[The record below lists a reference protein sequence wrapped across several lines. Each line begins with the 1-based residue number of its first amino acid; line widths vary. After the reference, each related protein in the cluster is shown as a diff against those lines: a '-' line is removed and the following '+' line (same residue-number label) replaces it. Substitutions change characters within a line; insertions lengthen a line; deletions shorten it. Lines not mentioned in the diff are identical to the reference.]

1 MILHLKDTIK
11 YSGWDLIPDII
22 KFYLTKTN
30 VVYYPSEM
38 VVTMR
43 YGYSY
48 YELKTD
54 PDEDA
59 IVYLL
64 ECDAMDDDD
73 YSETWDWCEGQSY
86 IEILG
91 IFNISDLAFGKVNPK
106 DEKLKKELDEIL
118 EEFIKL
124 NSDKVCQRVGD

>member
-22 KFYLTKTN
+22 KFYLDKTN
-30 VVYYPSEM
+30 VVCSPSEM
-38 VVTMR
+38 VVEMR

-64 ECDAMDDDD
+64 ECGTDDD
-73 YSETWDWCEGQSY
+73 YSEIWDWCEGQSY

-91 IFNISDLAFGKVNPK
+91 IFDISDLASGKVNPK

>member
-22 KFYLTKTN
+22 KFYLDKTN
-30 VVYYPSEM
+30 VDCSPSEM
-38 VVTMR
+38 VVTMK

-48 YELKTD
+48 YEFKTN

-64 ECDAMDDDD
+64 ECGTDDD

-91 IFNISDLAFGKVNPK
+91 IFDISDLAFGRVNPK

>member
-22 KFYLTKTN
+22 KFYLNKTN
-30 VVYYPSEM
+30 VVYSPSEM

-43 YGYSY
+43 YAYDYNS
-48 YELKTD
+48 LKTN

-59 IVYLL
+59 IVYML
-64 ECDAMDDDD
+64 ECGTEDD
-73 YSETWDWCEGQSY
+73 YEETWDWCEGQSY

-91 IFNISDLAFGKVNPK
+91 IFDISELAFGRIDPK
-106 DEKLKKELDEIL
+106 DEKLKFELDEIII
-118 EEFIKL
+118 EFVKL
-124 NSDKVCQRVGD
+124 NSDKVYLGR